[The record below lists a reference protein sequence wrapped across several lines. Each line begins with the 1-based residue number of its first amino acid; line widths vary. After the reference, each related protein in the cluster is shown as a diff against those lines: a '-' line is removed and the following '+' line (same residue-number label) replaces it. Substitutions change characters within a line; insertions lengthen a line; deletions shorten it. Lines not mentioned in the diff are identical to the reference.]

1 MHRGKKRPMD
11 LSLISAIK
19 STLLKTIGRLPQMK
33 QEGLDNS
40 IQKTTLSTVMA
51 IKGET
56 VTLVK

>member
-1 MHRGKKRPMD
+1 MINLGYKKYVHF
-11 LSLISAIK
+11 
-19 STLLKTIGRLPQMK
+19 LKTIGRLPQMK

-56 VTLVK
+56 VTVVK